1 MHKHAHS
8 LCTCTRR
15 YTHLTVSSSHLWKV
29 RKVKEGRKWRIFTFT
44 LYTFTLIFITYKIMY
59 YFQGKESKQV
69 EGLDFEINSG
79 DFKCLEAEG
88 RGLRKTTLTASAHS
102 VKQNAG
108 SGSFHHSPLTAG
120 LCSRHWGII
129 NQPEG
134 AISKLKEFRAYQG
147 RWTLTKNYTIK
158 ITIIVQHSSLEP
170 HCLGSDLNTATKW
183 L

>member
-1 MHKHAHS
+1 M
-8 LCTCTRR
+8 
-15 YTHLTVSSSHLWKV
+15 
-29 RKVKEGRKWRIFTFT
+29 
-44 LYTFTLIFITYKIMY
+44 
-59 YFQGKESKQV
+59 
-69 EGLDFEINSG
+69 
-79 DFKCLEAEG
+79 EAEG
-88 RGLRKTTLTASAHS
+88 RGLRKTTLTASVYS
-102 VKQNAG
+102 IKENAG
-108 SGSFHHSPLTAG
+108 CGSFYHLLTAG

-183 L
+183 LWLWTSDLTLFASVSSSIKWDLMIGSIYLPIYLTHRLAGRLKNICTYKLHRTVPGIQ